1 MVFGL
6 SQSARADAP
15 LLLGETN
22 SASFASTTSSV
33 ASAGVTWN
41 DSVPPDWQIVTV
53 DVYIASKTQNQGA
66 DTWSVVVSSAASI
79 EPLGGDNQS
88 STITTDNLVVGWN
101 RFTFAHPPRL
111 EQTTAFSDA
120 DIRLRKTSSGTSD
133 TITVRYTNVV
143 NTQGYLFEAPVSTSL
158 GSWVP
163 HFVVRGYA
171 HDEYVATDTRI
182 VAVNPEDGAT
192 VSSSTPFT
200 IGADVYIDPA
210 DYEDGMYLQMSF
222 SNQTVQYAGTGAL
235 NAWNAAF
242 GTGGPDSVR
251 IPITVT
257 STIVEV
263 STSTLAFLYNAGV
276 TTGTYK
282 IVAPS
287 FLSELWLV
295 GNLFNGDVLDQEQ
308 STFTIGAPSGVDA
321 YVGASASDII
331 DLALTGTTTA
341 NILVCDD
348 ILRTGGIARCLLSIL
363 VPSPD
368 VMRQNFQDLY
378 NGVLARVPFGYV
390 TRFATIIVATGSVM
404 PPELSCPFGSSSP
417 ATLQGLTYSVQLW
430 DHMDE
435 LESIRSDDGQ
445 NKNLWDIVMPYF
457 NVVVAFAVLLV
468 ILEDLMGLR
477 IGWDRGQE
485 THGDI
490 KQRGDRLYQDG
501 REIPIN
507 DYHSDSE
514 AEWQN
519 KKRNRLI

>member
-1 MVFGL
+1 MVLGFA
-6 SQSARADAP
+6 QSARSDAP
-15 LLLGETN
+15 LLLGQD
-22 SASFASTTSSV
+22 ASTPYASTTSTTNFRITWDN
-33 ASAGVTWN
+33 VT
-41 DSVPPDWQIVTV
+41 PPDWVIVTV
-53 DVYIASKTQNQGA
+53 DVYVESKSQAQGA
-66 DTWSVVVSSAASI
+66 DTWSVTVSSAASI

-101 RFTFAHPPRL
+101 RFTFSSPPRL
-111 EQTTAFSDA
+111 ETTTAFGDA
-120 DIRLRKTSSGTSD
+120 SIRVRRTASGTGDSVV
-133 TITVRYTNVV
+133 IRYTNTLNSDGYTLQNSSTGLGDYIPVV
-143 NTQGYLFEAPVSTSL
+143 A
-158 GSWVP
+158 
-163 HFVVRGYA
+163 VRGYDYA
-171 HDEYVATDTRI
+171 DYTATNTRI
-182 VAVNPEDGAT
+182 VSVEPADGST

-200 IGADVYIDPA
+200 IGASVYIDPA

-222 SNQTVQYAGTGAL
+222 SNQTVRYAGVGAL
-235 NAWNAAF
+235 SAWNAAF

-251 IPITVT
+251 IPITST
-257 STIVEV
+257 STITSI
-263 STSTLAFLYNAGV
+263 STSTLAFLYDAGV

-282 IVAPS
+282 IVAPT
-287 FLSELWLV
+287 FLSSLWLV
-295 GNLFNGDVLDQEQ
+295 GDLFNGDVLDQEQ
-308 STFTIGAPSGVDA
+308 STFTIGGPSGVDA
-321 YVGASASDII
+321 YVGASASDIV

-363 VPSPD
+363 VPSPE
-368 VMRQNFQDLY
+368 VMRQNFEDLY

-390 TRFATIIVATGSVM
+390 TRFATIIVATDSTM
-404 PPELSCPFGSSSP
+404 PPALSYTFGTSSP

-430 DHMDE
+430 DHLDE

-477 IGWDRGQE
+477 IGWDRSQQS
-485 THGDI
+485 HGDI
-490 KQRGDRLYQDG
+490 EQKGDKLYQDG